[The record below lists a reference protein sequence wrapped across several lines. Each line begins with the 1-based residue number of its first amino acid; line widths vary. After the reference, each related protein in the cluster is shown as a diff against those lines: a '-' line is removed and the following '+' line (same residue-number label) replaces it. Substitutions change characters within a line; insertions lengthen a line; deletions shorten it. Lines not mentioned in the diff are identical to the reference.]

1 MLPIVFFIISLPD
14 FIGRR
19 DYLNCQRF
27 ERCLKIVRLVCHQ
40 ANKSISEE
48 EIRFFFFDADE
59 QILLSGFP
67 ASIFIKLIENIFPL

>member
-48 EIRFFFFDADE
+48 EIRFFFRRRRTDSTERFPGFDIY
-59 QILLSGFP
+59 QI
-67 ASIFIKLIENIFPL
+67 N